1 MLSGPR
7 RAAHRCATIDTNGP
21 LVSLPTHRR
30 RSPRCDIPR
39 HHALQHRPPA
49 WSVTSPCTMTK
60 RAASRAI
67 RLRMLEDALE
77 QAPRSVR
84 ELASLFNVGQRTI
97 QRDLEAL
104 TDLGH
109 TLEKRGRR
117 YHLAPS
123 STALNPVEALAVHS
137 ATRLLVHHTRVN
149 ERHYRSALTKL
160 SRQLPQ
166 PARRYLEASVAD
178 IETLSSEG
186 SRTLDMVAQAW
197 FDGRVLRF
205 DYAAPIGSGRPH
217 PYELEVYFFEI
228 SPINLAPYV
237 IGYERSHFLTLR
249 LDRMAHARLQGALAP
264 LRQASGGAFAHPTS
278 CTNFVAGTSSTRLQ
292 GTGSHRFDS
301 GAILAAER
309 ANSSLNVQRGT
320 SVADHVTSAKR
331 SQIMARVKPER
342 TSLEMLVRRA
352 LHASGLRYR
361 ACVKELPGSPDIVL
375 PKYGAVVQIRGCF
388 WHGHSDANCTLS
400 RLPKTNTEFWKLKQQ
415 RNAERNSRNDLA
427 LTQLG
432 WRVFVV
438 WQCDCRPRSRFDR
451 TIAQLLSAIRA

>member
-1 MLSGPR
+1 MTPR
-7 RAAHRCATIDTNGP
+7 ST
-21 LVSLPTHRR
+21 
-30 RSPRCDIPR
+30 
-39 HHALQHRPPA
+39 
-49 WSVTSPCTMTK
+49 
-60 RAASRAI
+60 SRAV
-67 RLRMLEDALE
+67 RLVTLERLLSE
-77 QAPRSVR
+77 APRSAT
-84 ELASLFNVGQRTI
+84 ELARHFATSNRTI
-97 QRDLEAL
+97 HRDLDAL
-104 TDLGH
+104 TILGH

-117 YHLAPS
+117 YHLAPT
-123 STALNPVEALAVHS
+123 STTLNPVEALAVHS

-205 DYAAPIGSGRPH
+205 DYAGPIGSGRAH
-217 PYELEVYFFEI
+217 PYAFEVYFFEI
-228 SPINLAPYV
+228 SPTNLTPYV
-237 IGYERSHFLTLR
+237 IGYERSHFRKVLTLR
-249 LDRMAHARLQGALAP
+249 LDRMAHARLPGALAP
-264 LRQASGGAFAHPTS
+264 LRQAPGGALAHPTS
-278 CTNFVAGTSSTRLQ
+278 YTNFVAGTSSTRLQ

-320 SVADHVTSAKR
+320 SVADHVTPAKR